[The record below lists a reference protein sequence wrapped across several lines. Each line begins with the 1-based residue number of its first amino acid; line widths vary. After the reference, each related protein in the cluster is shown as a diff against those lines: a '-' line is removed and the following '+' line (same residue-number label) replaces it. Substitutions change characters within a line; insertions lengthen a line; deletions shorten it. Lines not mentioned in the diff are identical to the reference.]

1 MNYGQIEHVLKDN
14 NRKTSYSS
22 NIKIALNVISLLS
35 AIIYSWVTMENRVS
49 DLEAKILK
57 MEEMDKLETQIR
69 MLELRGN
76 DIKFENLRKRVN

>member
-1 MNYGQIEHVLKDN
+1 MNYDHLERLLKN
-14 NRKTSYSS
+14 HSRKTSYSS
-22 NIKIALNVISLLS
+22 NIKIAFNVISLLS

-49 DLEAKILK
+49 DLEEKILK

-76 DIKFENLRKRVN
+76 DIELDNLRKRVN